1 MNRITEIANHAD
13 VSENAIESY
22 LVKKVEQEGGIALK
36 YTNPY
41 QAGFPD
47 RLVLMPEGKMCW
59 VEVKSKGKKPR
70 MLQIQR
76 HEQLIRLGYKVF
88 VIDSR
93 EKVDK
98 LINGIKQNE
107 YETD

>member
-1 MNRITEIANHAD
+1 MNRITAIANHAD
-13 VSENAIESY
+13 VSEKAIESY
-22 LVKKVEQEGGIALK
+22 LMKKVEQAGGIALK

-88 VIDSR
+88 VADS
-93 EKVDK
+93 KDTVDK
-98 LINGIKQNE
+98 IVNIIK
-107 YETD
+107 

>member
-13 VSENAIESY
+13 VSEKAIESY
-22 LVKKVEQEGGIALK
+22 LVKKVEQVGGIALK

-59 VEVKSKGKKPR
+59 VEVKSNGKKPR

-88 VIDSR
+88 VADS
-93 EKVDK
+93 KDTVDK
-98 LINGIKQNE
+98 IVNIIK
-107 YETD
+107 